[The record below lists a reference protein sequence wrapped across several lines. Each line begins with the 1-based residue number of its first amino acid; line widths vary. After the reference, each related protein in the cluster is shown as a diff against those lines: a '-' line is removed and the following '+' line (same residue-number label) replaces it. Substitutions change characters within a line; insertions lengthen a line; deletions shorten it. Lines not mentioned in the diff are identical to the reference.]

1 MINVDDRLLTSGI
14 NADQLYLLLHISKYI
29 NKDMS
34 CFPSNATLCLSTA
47 WGLTKL
53 KEVKKSLI
61 ADGYISSTERK
72 KGEFQLTNLYKIET
86 EYLSVWV
93 NLKGKG
99 GEEKEVVNATG
110 GRSQTRPGGVVNA
123 TTEVLTNKVLTN
135 EGEKRGEK
143 TPLPATAAENQFP
156 CLDALSP
163 LNKESSA
170 AGPRHSDKP
179 QNLETHTDLVKQIG
193 EYYKANPRE
202 WIDSVK
208 AMSGPMYSN
217 EQLKGMLVD
226 YCSHCFSSRNPH
238 QKFSQHNGDFCRWV
252 KNQKQFERTPA
263 ATPEKQADVTR
274 FYNQIPVT
282 K

>member
-1 MINVDDRLLTSGI
+1 MKESPSYYAVIPSNVRYSKSVSNGAKLLFGEITCLCNTKGYCWATNTYFAELYTASNRTISRWISELAAAGFISMLVDDAKANSRKIWLVQPVIDTTKMFTPI
-14 NADQLYLLLHISKYI
+14 DKNVYTQRQKRRDPIDKNVYHN
-29 NKDMS
+29 NKENNKENKGATDVEKI
-34 CFPSNATLCLSTA
+34 PSPENKLSTVEA
-47 WGLTKL
+47 FL
-53 KEVKKSLI
+53 
-61 ADGYISSTERK
+61 
-72 KGEFQLTNLYKIET
+72 
-86 EYLSVWV
+86 
-93 NLKGKG
+93 
-99 GEEKEVVNATG
+99 
-110 GRSQTRPGGVVNA
+110 
-123 TTEVLTNKVLTN
+123 
-135 EGEKRGEK
+135 
-143 TPLPATAAENQFP
+143 
-156 CLDALSP
+156 P
-163 LNKESSA
+163 LNKEGSA

-226 YCSHCFSSRNPH
+226 YCSHCFSSRNPY

-252 KNQKQFERTPA
+252 KNQKQFERTPP